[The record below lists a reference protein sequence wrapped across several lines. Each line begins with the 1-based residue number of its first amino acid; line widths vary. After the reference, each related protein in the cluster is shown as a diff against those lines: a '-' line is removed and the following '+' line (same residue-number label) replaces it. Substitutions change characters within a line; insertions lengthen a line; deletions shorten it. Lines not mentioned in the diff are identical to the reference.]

1 MKSIVFALIL
11 MLPMVASAGPDKSK
25 SKGKGKGMKPS
36 VSEAPF
42 GTLPEGGKVRVYTLT
57 NSSGAEVR
65 IINYGA
71 IVVSLKVP
79 DRAGTLR
86 DVVLGYDA
94 LAGYVQDK
102 AFLGTI
108 VGRYANRIAAG
119 RFTLDGKAYQLDLNN
134 GANHLHG
141 GAQGFY
147 RKLWKAQR
155 VVAGKGGPG
164 VKLTYVSPDGE
175 GGYPGQVTLTVTYTL
190 TADNALRIEYQGT
203 SDKPTIL
210 NATHHSYFNLSG
222 DPTQTILDEELTIDA
237 DQTTAVGAGLIP
249 TGKLADVAGT
259 PMDFR
264 QPTRIGARIDADDEQ
279 LRLGKGYDHNWV
291 LRPGQKGGGVHK
303 AAEVFD
309 ARTGIV
315 MQVLTDQPGLQFY
328 SGNFLDGTIHGKQG
342 VVYQRR
348 TALCLEAQLFPDAP
362 NHPAFPSA
370 ELRPGQQYK
379 QTTIY
384 RFSTTTR

>member
-1 MKSIVFALIL
+1 
-11 MLPMVASAGPDKSK
+11 
-25 SKGKGKGMKPS
+25 
-36 VSEAPF
+36 
-42 GTLPEGGKVRVYTLT
+42 
-57 NSSGAEVR
+57 
-65 IINYGA
+65 
-71 IVVSLKVP
+71 
-79 DRAGTLR
+79 
-86 DVVLGYDA
+86 
-94 LAGYVQDK
+94 
-102 AFLGTI
+102 
-108 VGRYANRIAAG
+108 
-119 RFTLDGKAYQLDLNN
+119 
-134 GANHLHG
+134 
-141 GAQGFY
+141 
-147 RKLWKAQR
+147 
-155 VVAGKGGPG
+155 
-164 VKLTYVSPDGE
+164 
-175 GGYPGQVTLTVTYTL
+175 VTLTVTYTL

-362 NHPAFPSA
+362 NHPDFPSA
-370 ELRPGQQYK
+370 VLRPGHPYK

-384 RFSTTTR
+384 QFTTATTR